1 MFSLHE
7 KSLRLTYLS
16 SQLFYQLPNSAR
28 SERSI
33 SHAAVQPQSLIS
45 GSRLGATAATC
56 NVKKVANFYT
66 AGNLSLKSYSTSS
79 MSSKYPMLEKVIN
92 RLLRMLNMF
101 SFISK
106 LFNVGSIATRFIC
119 NL

>member
-7 KSLRLTYLS
+7 KSFRLTYLS

-66 AGNLSLKSYSTSS
+66 AGNLSLKSYSTSA
-79 MSSKYPMLEKVIN
+79 MSSKYPMLEKVIY
-92 RLLRMLNMF
+92 RLLR
-101 SFISK
+101 
-106 LFNVGSIATRFIC
+106 V
-119 NL
+119 